1 MLRIYYIPCPS
12 RNCALEIAH
21 GAIAAGHAA
30 CGQVLGEATSVYRW
44 DGQLCEEPEFVLIL
58 KTPAPRA
65 AELESF
71 VKSHHPYALPALISW
86 EASANAEYL
95 HWAKTTTAQLES

>member
-1 MLRIYYIPCPS
+1 MLRIYYIPCPD
-12 RNCALEIAH
+12 RAVALQLARSTVD
-21 GAIAAGHAA
+21 AGHAA
-30 CGQVLGEATSVYRW
+30 CAQVLGEATSVYRW
-44 DGQLCEEPEFVLIL
+44 DGKLCEEPEYVLIL

-95 HWAKTTTAQLES
+95 HWAKNTTAQLES